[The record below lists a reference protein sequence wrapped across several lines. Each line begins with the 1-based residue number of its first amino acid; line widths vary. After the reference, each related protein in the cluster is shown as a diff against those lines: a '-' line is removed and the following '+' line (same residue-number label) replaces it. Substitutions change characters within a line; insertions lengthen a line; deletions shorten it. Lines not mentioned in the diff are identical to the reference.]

1 MNLSDSL
8 CCIYY
13 NSISLFF
20 MTLNIFLPFYDDD
33 ILQIQYKIIE
43 LMDENIVFADSSRK
57 RKRFNMFV
65 ENIIEKNKD
74 FMEKIKR
81 QEDDDNDINNYEEVI
96 DTIGSNNEDV
106 TDDTT
111 DDTLE
116 DDDNEYDET
125 IFEKKDN

>member
-13 NSISLFF
+13 NSISIFF
-20 MTLNIFLPFYDDD
+20 ITLNMLLPFYDED

-43 LMDENIVFADSSRK
+43 MIDENIVFANSCRK
-57 RKRFNMFV
+57 RKRFNIFV

-74 FMEKIKR
+74 FLENIKK
-81 QEDDDNDINNYEEVI
+81 QEDEVNDINNYEEI
-96 DTIGSNNEDV
+96 I
-106 TDDTT
+106 
-111 DDTLE
+111 
-116 DDDNEYDET
+116 DDNIGLYDSNDSSNSSDSNDDCEQEYDET